1 MRWARPNPNP
11 FRVGDAVYVPDGQN
25 YLRRKV
31 VGRTRRHVLVAPYA
45 DSGYAVP
52 VRWRRARRA
61 LPPVTLTEAE
71 WLELDEQLALARA
84 GS

>member
-1 MRWARPNPNP
+1 MASNP

-31 VGRTRRHVLVAPYA
+31 VGCTRRHVLVAPFA

-52 VRWRRARRA
+52 VRWRKAHRA
-61 LPPVTLTEAE
+61 LPPVSMTDAE
-71 WLELDEQLALARA
+71 WQALEAQFDHADA
-84 GS
+84 GRSA